1 MALDASIPRSHF
13 NPVNVFLNEAC
24 NPDFAALVADIAKV
38 EPIKVDSSQDGSA
51 VISWRGCTFILS
63 VAAGPIARHVYHG
76 IASTTVFWPEAV
88 TALASHKTFLTVAAF
103 LRPDRLVEDLLTQSV
118 LIRCL
123 MEHLPVSG
131 IMRGPAL
138 TSPEWYK
145 FLVDRFH
152 HNGRLP
158 IPAWIKIQLSWDQR
172 GTVASTIGMRDFGF
186 MEVECNPSPLAPDP
200 TLDVVQYFIGY
211 VLENGPVLSDG
222 DTIDFAE
229 DMNTYDR
236 AIRVHHAPSFREG
249 CGTVYLFDFNGV
261 DGVMDRP

>member
-1 MALDASIPRSHF
+1 MAQDTSIPRPHLST
-13 NPVNVFLNEAC
+13 VQVFLNEVCKA
-24 NPDFAALVADIAKV
+24 DFETIVADIAKV
-38 EPIKVDSSQDGSA
+38 EPITVTSSNDRST
-51 VISWRGCTFILS
+51 VFSWRGCTFILG
-63 VAAGPIARHVYHG
+63 VASTPIPRHLYYE

-88 TALASHKTFLTVAAF
+88 TALASHKSFLTVGAL
-103 LRPDRLVEDLLTQSV
+103 LRPDRLVEDLLTQSI
-118 LIRCL
+118 LIRCI

-131 IMRGPAL
+131 ILRGPAL
-138 TSPEWYK
+138 TKPEWYK

-211 VLENGPVLSDG
+211 VLENGPVLADG

-236 AIRVHHAPSFREG
+236 AIRVHHAPSFRED
-249 CGTVYLFDFNGV
+249 CGTVYLLDFNSI
-261 DGVMDRP
+261 D